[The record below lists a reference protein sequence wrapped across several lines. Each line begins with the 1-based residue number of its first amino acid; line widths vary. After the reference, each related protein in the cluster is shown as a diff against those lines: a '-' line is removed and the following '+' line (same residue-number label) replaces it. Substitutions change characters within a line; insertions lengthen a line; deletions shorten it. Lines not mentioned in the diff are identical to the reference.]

1 MAVSPGQTSTLRVP
15 WEKQNAAG
23 QGTDHPVPSE
33 LFPPNGPGLK
43 HGTASLPTLGTA
55 AIAADIAVDSR

>member
-1 MAVSPGQTSTLRVP
+1 LRVP